1 MEPTPDEATLSLAAW
16 MDRLRAS
23 LAAEG
28 DPRTDLSTEEE
39 RLILDLAR
47 VAAHTSERI
56 AAPLTTFV
64 AGLALAGLTPEDR
77 ARRLRELLE
86 KLRD

>member
-1 MEPTPDEATLSLAAW
+1 MEPTPDEATLSLAEW
-16 MDRLRAS
+16 MDRLRVS

-28 DPRTDLSTEEE
+28 DPRTDLSTDEE

-47 VAAHTSERI
+47 VAAHASERV

-64 AGLALAGLTPEDR
+64 AGVALAGLPPEER
-77 ARRLRELLE
+77 LWRLRELLA
-86 KLRD
+86 KVRS

>member
-1 MEPTPDEATLSLAAW
+1 MESTPDEATLSLAEW
-16 MDRLRAS
+16 MERLRAALPPGS
-23 LAAEG
+23 DTG
-28 DPRTDLSTEEE
+28 TDLSPEEE

-64 AGLALAGLTPEDR
+64 AGLALAGLAPAER
-77 ARRLRELLE
+77 AHRLRELLAHLE
-86 KLRD
+86 G